1 MHRAYQPITP
11 AGNKLLQQKWDDK
24 YYNEHRDLVR
34 TAKPMV
40 DTRAPR
46 TYVHMHMKLR
56 KLQLEEERLATIE
69 RDNRILL
76 EKMSH
81 IMRTKGRVDNRN
93 EYEHHS
99 LNREKRQR
107 ELMRITKE
115 NQEILKRIMKR
126 EPEYDHA
133 KWQREWEKNEQ
144 FMDNIARYPKGWYD
158 EWKGEEE
165 KRRRAKPPR
174 SGQSPGRT
182 GRTSQISGRTS
193 QVSGRLSQ
201 YSGRS
206 SRISGRSSAMSC
218 QSSVSQAP
226 RKGPSRQQKSRE
238 TSRQSTRRSSEQ
250 TPRKKSRTKSERKES
265 TQSEDRKED
274 ADQSKDAKQ
283 TDEPEKPKEEE
294 GAAGGEEEPKKEV
307 EEEEE

>member
-11 AGNKLLQQKWDDK
+11 SGNKLLQQKWDDK

-40 DTRAPR
+40 DTKAPR

-56 KLQLEEERLATIE
+56 KLQLEEERLATVE

-81 IMRTKGRVDNRN
+81 IMRTRGRVDNRN

-133 KWQREWEKNEQ
+133 KWQRDWEKNEQ

-158 EWKGEEE
+158 EWKSEEDK
-165 KRRRAKPPR
+165 KR
-174 SGQSPGRT
+174 
-182 GRTSQISGRTS
+182 
-193 QVSGRLSQ
+193 
-201 YSGRS
+201 
-206 SRISGRSSAMSC
+206 
-218 QSSVSQAP
+218 
-226 RKGPSRQQKSRE
+226 QKSRE
-238 TSRQSTRRSSEQ
+238 TSHQSTRRSSEQ

-265 TQSEDRKED
+265 TQSAAEDRKED
-274 ADQSKDAKQ
+274 VDQSEDAKQ
-283 TDEPEKPKEEE
+283 TDQSEKPKQEE
-294 GAAGGEEEPKKEV
+294 GAAGGEEEEPKKEV
-307 EEEEE
+307 EEEAE

>member
-11 AGNKLLQQKWDDK
+11 SGNKLLQQKWDDK

-40 DTRAPR
+40 DTKAPR

-56 KLQLEEERLATIE
+56 KLQLEEERLATVE

-81 IMRTKGRVDNRN
+81 IMRTRGRVDNRN

-133 KWQREWEKNEQ
+133 KWQRDWEKNEQ

-158 EWKGEEE
+158 EWKSEED
-165 KRRRAKPPR
+165 KKRRAKPGR
-174 SGQSPGRT
+174 SSQSPSRASQVSGRT
-182 GRTSQISGRTS
+182 SHVSGRTSQVSGRTS

-206 SRISGRSSAMSC
+206 SRLSGRSSAMSC
-218 QSSVSQAP
+218 QSSASLSRRSP
-226 RKGPSRQQKSRE
+226 GKGPSRQYKWN
-238 TSRQSTRRSSEQ
+238 
-250 TPRKKSRTKSERKES
+250 
-265 TQSEDRKED
+265 
-274 ADQSKDAKQ
+274 
-283 TDEPEKPKEEE
+283 
-294 GAAGGEEEPKKEV
+294 
-307 EEEEE
+307 

>member
-40 DTRAPR
+40 DTKAPR

-81 IMRTKGRVDNRN
+81 IMRTRGRVDNRN

-133 KWQREWEKNEQ
+133 KWQRDWEKNEQ

-158 EWKGEEE
+158 EWKTEED
-165 KRRRAKPPR
+165 KKRRAKP
-174 SGQSPGRT
+174 GQSSAPP

-193 QVSGRLSQ
+193 QASGRHSQ
-201 YSGRS
+201 CSGRYR
-206 SRISGRSSAMSC
+206 RISGRSSTMSC
-218 QSSVSQAP
+218 PSSASLSGRSPGKA
-226 RKGPSRQQKSRE
+226 PSRQQKSRE

-250 TPRKKSRTKSERKES
+250 TPRKKSRTKSERKDS
-265 TQSEDRKED
+265 AQSEDRKED
-274 ADQSKDAKQ
+274 DAKQ
-283 TDEPEKPKEEE
+283 TDQSEKPKEEE
-294 GAAGGEEEPKKEV
+294 GAAGGEEEPKKV
-307 EEEEE
+307 EEEAE

>member
-165 KRRRAKPPR
+165 KRRSMSRMSSGKKSGRKSQGVPLFVLQQDFTPRAKPPR

-226 RKGPSRQQKSRE
+226 RKGPSRQYKWS
-238 TSRQSTRRSSEQ
+238 
-250 TPRKKSRTKSERKES
+250 
-265 TQSEDRKED
+265 
-274 ADQSKDAKQ
+274 
-283 TDEPEKPKEEE
+283 
-294 GAAGGEEEPKKEV
+294 
-307 EEEEE
+307 